1 MKPKRKKE
9 LFIFSELVETLKE
22 HELDKLLLLIRTNQL
37 NQLREKI
44 IFYLVKYR
52 KSLAHLL

>member
-1 MKPKRKKE
+1 MPKRKKE
-9 LFIFSELVETLKE
+9 LFIFSELVEILKE

-37 NQLREKI
+37 VQLRKEI

-52 KSLAHLL
+52 KSLAHVL

>member
-1 MKPKRKKE
+1 MKSKRKKE
-9 LFIFSELVETLKE
+9 LFIFSELVEILKE

-37 NQLREKI
+37 AELRKEI